1 MEIEILK
8 VGELQA
14 NCYLISI
21 NKKCIIID
29 PGDEENFIIS
39 KIRKNDLI
47 PIAVITTH
55 HHPDHT
61 KYAKSISEL
70 YNINHYNYNTLF
82 EKKFNLGDF
91 NFQVIYTPGHTKDS
105 ISLYFY
111 EYDVMFTGDF
121 LFNGTI
127 GRVDLPGG
135 STEDMIKSIEK
146 IKKFS
151 PNIKIYPGHGDITT
165 LKDEL
170 KYNKYLK

>member
-1 MEIEILK
+1 MNIEILK

-39 KIRKNDLI
+39 KIRKNNLI

-55 HHPDHT
+55 NHPDHT

-70 YNINHYNYNTLF
+70 YNINHYNHRTLF

-91 NFQVIYTPGHTKDS
+91 NFQVIYTPGHTPDS
-105 ISLYFY
+105 ICLYFY
-111 EYDVMFTGDF
+111 EYGVMFTGDF
-121 LFNGTI
+121 LFEGTI

-135 STEDMIKSIEK
+135 STENMIKSIEK
-146 IKKFS
+146 IKKF
-151 PNIKIYPGHGDITT
+151 PLDIKIYPGHGNITT